1 MSKLT
6 TQEQFRDIV
15 FSSYQT
21 LYDYPTFEK
30 VVEAVVECR
39 RLVGLLDETDCDD
52 TTYDLFDKSIEA
64 FNGYVLATAGMITA
78 KAFSTPKKHTHLQVL
93 YRNQLATLADLTFM
107 FIEVCRDDTGVMYDF
122 YVFTNDVTAALNRL
136 LDSYSDTN

>member
-107 FIEVCRDDTGVMYDF
+107 FIKVCEDDTGVMYDF
-122 YVFTNDVTAALNRL
+122 HVFTNDVTVALNRL